1 MQLTPQEMEKRAAP
15 AEEFINE
22 VNPNGARGNKDAFA
36 KVHQPKGDRGER
48 GFTINE
54 IWRWFLL
61 VIELASIRQSSTQR
75 RGQSSD
81 TRGICACRQEI
92 GSSRVGD

>member
-1 MQLTPQEMEKRAAP
+1 MEKRAAP

-54 IWRWFLL
+54 IWRWFL
-61 VIELASIRQSSTQR
+61 
-75 RGQSSD
+75 
-81 TRGICACRQEI
+81 
-92 GSSRVGD
+92 